1 MLYFQ
6 LKKLNIDNSIS
17 CLKIF
22 KSNNILGFLKTYQHL
37 FILSTKGINYFD
49 FEIMSSLTDG
59 DNNNLRNINSED
71 GLLEGEYLNNGI
83 TFYEDLLYLFSNN
96 KIQKID
102 LYNLYIDRE
111 DPKVNLTKANVID
124 DNFEKSDYIIKNN
137 NIDMTDNISNI
148 ELILSTPSS
157 YKAQSS

>member
-1 MLYFQ
+1 MFVFENDSLGF
-6 LKKLNIDNSIS
+6 KNINEEDG
-17 CLKIF
+17 LL
-22 KSNNILGFLKTYQHL
+22 SNNILGFLKTYQHL

-102 LYNLYIDRE
+102 LYNIC
-111 DPKVNLTKANVID
+111 
-124 DNFEKSDYIIKNN
+124 
-137 NIDMTDNISNI
+137 
-148 ELILSTPSS
+148 
-157 YKAQSS
+157 